1 MCRKSMKDAIDTGK
15 IVSPQRPCGVY
26 TRPSNLEVRIACVIK
41 RVRQHK
47 LLVFLMT

>member
-15 IVSPQRPCGVY
+15 IVSPQKPCGVY
-26 TRPSNLEVRIACVIK
+26 IPSNLEVRIACVIK